1 MVAIQFTRDSAKP
14 LEYNV
19 MNAKL
24 NTWARF
30 RETRRMSF
38 PQHAAFC
45 GEREECLGYGEVHS
59 STLAY
64 LFFLLN

>member
-1 MVAIQFTRDSAKP
+1 MAIQFTPDSAKP

-19 MNAKL
+19 INAKL

-38 PQHAAFC
+38 LQHAAFYR
-45 GEREECLGYGEVHS
+45 GREECLGYGEVHS